1 MVNVSVILF
10 WRFDARQFFKQNCMR
25 NCDSR
30 HAFVEQYLSM
40 RGLFSTLEICQAVKY
55 VSTYSHYV
63 IGLQHLL
70 WLRAP

>member
-1 MVNVSVILF
+1 
-10 WRFDARQFFKQNCMR
+10 MR
-25 NCDSR
+25 DCDSR
-30 HAFVEQYLSM
+30 HTFVEQYLST
-40 RGLFSTLEICQAVKY
+40 RGLFFTLEICQAVKY